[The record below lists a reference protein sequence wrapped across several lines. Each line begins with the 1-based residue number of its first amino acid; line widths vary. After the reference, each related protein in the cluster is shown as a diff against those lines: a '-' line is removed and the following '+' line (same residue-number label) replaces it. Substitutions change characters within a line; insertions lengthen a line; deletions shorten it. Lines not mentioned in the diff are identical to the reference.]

1 MYLILFLF
9 QSFTFTC
16 SLFSPL
22 SFLFFSILLL
32 PPIFFHSLFLAI
44 YFHFHFSSTPFLF
57 FFSAYMVSLVQPSF
71 LNVSPL
77 LLALSFSLY
86 LHTVYP
92 SLSVSL
98 DNQFYFYWKVTG
110 KCLNFYTIVLSQ
122 SLSTRICAQLFLSF
136 SRKSYMYHI
145 LISEVI

>member
-9 QSFTFTC
+9 QSFAHM
-16 SLFSPL
+16 LPLLSPVF
-22 SFLFFSILLL
+22 SFLFNHAFTSYFLSFSL
-32 PPIFFHSLFLAI
+32 PRHLFSFSFFINTIPIFLLSLHGQFSPAFLFECQPSPPRSLFL
-44 YFHFHFSSTPFLF
+44 
-57 FFSAYMVSLVQPSF
+57 
-71 LNVSPL
+71 
-77 LLALSFSLY
+77 SLY